1 MLPAGE
7 SLSMI
12 KPCRDVQVAVDTP
25 AVSQANHFEVTSDV
39 QRQRLSSAYYDLGTG
54 ISKLK

>member
-7 SLSMI
+7 SVSVIEPPATSEM
-12 KPCRDVQVAVDTP
+12 P
-25 AVSQANHFEVTSDV
+25 AVTQANDFEVNKST
-39 QRQRLSSAYYDLGTG
+39 QRPRLSSAYYDLGTG

>member
-7 SLSMI
+7 SVSEIEPLPITS
-12 KPCRDVQVAVDTP
+12 DTP
-25 AVSQANHFEVTSDV
+25 ASSRPDHFEVSKSA
-39 QRQRLSSAYYDLGTG
+39 QCPRLSSAYYDLGTG